1 MKDRLEQLR
10 ADAEKA
16 AVARQRAEQR
26 LLEQHPYLEALEIAG
41 LPLSELG
48 LSDDDEFVALAKE
61 HATLAAS
68 PRANAEALAANEQ
81 SLRTRAA
88 QLAATLVKKEAAL
101 REQMPYLDH
110 LPVDVPLRELHLESD
125 PEFTALLAR
134 YAAVCSEPERAGG
147 PEAKRLE
154 KAMHDLAGKIAE
166 DVATARHRA
175 LVEAENLH
183 EKYPYI
189 PEEPAPGVALV
200 EVGVHED
207 PTFRKLANELEDLRT
222 DPVKNAEQIAA
233 VESAVCARAL
243 ELAAMKLH
251 ATEEECHKYP
261 FLSKRVDGVLLSD
274 LDLADDAVF
283 QEMVERR
290 GAMTS
295 EPQRN
300 REALAEVESQL
311 RDRASCV
318 AAMKKAVDALRAD
331 EDEDV
336 RAHNPFLEMNEVKSV
351 PLRELGLPS
360 DPQYAALADERLLL
374 KQHPVPNA
382 AAIVATENALRSRA
396 EEIALA
402 RLTAEDELLNRHP
415 SFAALIQ
422 EEKEAERAAAAQRE
436 ALHAR
441 YPMLARDATEAVEK
455 DAMVAALLARRSELL
470 KDPVGAAEAIAD
482 VDELLRERGAEVEA
496 ARKRRRRPDR
506 PTCLLAFDDVALDD
520 GEMADYR
527 TRRQRH
533 RRARHLA
540 MDALPEEAAGEVV
553 DVDTQLP
560 PKPQRALELVKK
572 DPYYQ
577 ELNALRDTLVA
588 EGKEVNAPAIQCVE
602 EQMKDRLEQL
612 RADAEK
618 AAVAR
623 QRAEQRLLEQ
633 HPYLEALE
641 IAGLPLSEL
650 GLSDDDE
657 FVALAKEHA
666 TLAASP
672 RANAEALAAN
682 EQSLRTRAAQLAATL
697 VKKEAALR
705 EQMPYLDHLPVDV
718 PLRELHLESDPEFT
732 ALLARYA
739 AVCSEPERAGG
750 PEAKRLEKA
759 MHDLA
764 GKIAEDV
771 ATARHRALVEAE
783 NLHEKY
789 PYIPEE
795 PAPGVALV
803 EVGVHEDPTFRKLA
817 NELEDL
823 RTDPVK
829 NAEQIAAVESAVCA
843 RALELAAM
851 KLHATEEE
859 CHKYPFLSK
868 RVDGVLLSDLDLADD
883 AVFQEMVERRGAMTS
898 EPQRNREALAEVE
911 SQLRDRASCVA
922 AMKKAVDAL
931 RADEDEDV
939 RAHNPFLEMN
949 EVKSVPLR
957 ELGLPSDPQYAALAD
972 ERLLLKQ
979 HPVPNAAAIVATENA
994 LRSRAEEIA
1003 LARLTAEDEL
1013 LNRHPSFAALIQE
1026 EKEAERAAAAQRE
1039 ALHARYPMLAR
1050 DATEAVEKD
1059 AMVAALLARR
1069 SELLKDPVGAAE
1081 AIADVDELLRERG
1094 AEVEAARKRRRRPD
1108 RPTCLLAFDDVAL
1121 DDGEMADYRTRR
1133 QRHRRARHLAMDALP
1148 EEAAGE
1154 VVDVDTQLP
1163 PKPQRALELV
1173 KKDPY
1178 YQELNALRDTLVAEG
1193 KEVNAPAIQ
1202 CVEEQMKDRLE
1213 QLRADAEKAAV
1224 ARQRAEQRLLEQHPY
1239 LEALE
1244 IAGLPLSELGLS
1256 DDDEFVALAKEHAT
1270 LAASPRANAEALA
1283 ANEQSLRTRAAQL
1296 AATLVKKEAALREQM
1311 PYLDHLPVDVP
1322 LRELHLE
1329 SDPEFT
1335 ALLARYAAVCSEPER
1350 AGGPEAKRLEKAMHD
1365 LAGKIAEDV
1374 ATARHRAL
1382 VEAENLHEKYPYI
1395 PEEPAPGVALV
1406 EVGVH
1411 EDPTFRKLANE
1422 LEDLRTDPVKN
1433 AEQIA
1438 AVESAVCARALEL
1451 AAMKLHATEEECH
1464 KYPFLS
1470 KRVDGVLLSDLDL
1483 ADDAVFQ
1490 EMVERRG
1497 AMTSEPQRNREA
1509 LAEVESQLRDR
1520 ASCVAAMKKAVDA
1533 LRADEDEDVR
1543 AHNPFLEMNEVKS
1556 VPLRELGL
1564 PSDPQ
1569 YAALADERL
1578 LLKQHPVP
1586 NAAAIV
1592 ATENA
1597 LRSRAEEIALARLT
1611 AEDELLN
1618 RHPSFAALIQEEK
1631 EAERAAAA
1639 QREALHARYPMLAR
1653 DATEAVEKDAM
1664 VAALLA
1670 RRSELLKDP
1679 VGAAEAIAD
1688 VDELLRE
1695 RGAEVEAARKR
1706 RRRPDR
1712 PTCLLAFDDVALDD
1726 GEMADYRTR
1735 RQRHRRAR
1743 HLAMDALPE
1752 EAAGEVVDV
1761 DTQLPPKPQR
1771 ALELVKK
1778 DPYYQELNALRDT
1791 LVTEGKEVNAPAIQC
1806 VEEQMKDRLEQLRAD
1821 AEKAAVARQ
1830 RAEQRLLEQHPYL
1843 EALEIAGLPL
1853 SELGLSDDDEF
1864 VALAKEHAT
1873 LAASPRANAEA
1884 LAANEQSLRTR
1895 AAQLAATLVKKEA
1908 ALREQMPYLD
1918 HLPVDVPL
1926 RELHLESD
1934 PEFTA
1939 LLARY
1944 AAVCSEPERA
1954 GGPEAKRLEK
1964 AMHDLAGKIA
1974 EDVATARHRALVE
1987 AENLHEKYPY
1997 IPEEPAPGV
2006 ALVEVGVHEDPTF
2019 RKLAN
2024 ELEDLRTDPVKNAE
2038 QIAAVESAVCARALE
2053 LAAMKLHATEEECHK
2068 YPFLSKRV
2076 DGVLLSDLDLADDA
2090 VFQEMVERRG
2100 AMTSE
2105 PQRNRE
2111 ALAEVESQLRDR
2123 ASCVAAMK
2131 KAVDA
2136 LRADEDE
2143 DVRAHNPFLE
2153 MNEVKSVP
2161 LRELGLPSDP
2171 QYAALADERLLLK
2184 QHPVPNAAAIVA
2196 TENALRSRAEEIAL
2210 ARLTAEDELLNR
2222 HPSFAALI
2230 QEEKEAER
2238 AAAAQR
2244 EALHARYPML
2254 APIADVDELLRERGA
2269 EVEAAR
2275 KRRRRPD
2282 RPTCLLA
2289 FDDVALDDGE
2299 MADYRTRRQR
2309 HRRARHL
2316 AMDALPEEAAG
2327 EVVDVDT
2334 QLPPKPQRALEL
2346 VKKDPYYQELNAL
2359 RDTLVAEGKEVNA
2372 PAIQCVEEQMKDRLE
2387 QLRADAE
2394 KAAVA
2399 RQRAEQRLLEQ
2410 HPYLEALEIAGLPL
2424 SELGLSDDD
2433 EFVALAKEHATL
2445 AASPRANAEALAANE
2460 QSLRTRAAQ
2469 LAATLVKKE
2478 AALREQM
2485 PYLDHLPVDVP
2496 LRELHLESDPEFTAL
2511 LARYA
2516 AVCSEPERAGG
2527 PEAKRLEKAMHDLA
2541 GKIAEDVAT
2550 ARHRA
2555 LVEAENL
2562 HEKYP
2567 YIPEE
2572 PAPGVAL
2579 VEVGVHEDPTFRK
2592 LANELEDLRTDPVKN
2607 AEQIAAVESAVCARA
2622 LELAAMKL
2630 HATEEECHKYPFL
2643 SKRVDGVLL
2652 SDLDLADD
2660 AVFQEMVE
2668 RRGAMTSEPQ
2678 RNREALA
2685 EVESQLRDRASCVAA
2700 MKKAVDA
2707 LRADEDEDVRA
2718 HNPFLEMNEVKSVP
2732 LRELGLPSDP
2742 QYAALADERLL
2753 LKQHPV
2759 PNAAAIVATENA
2771 LRSRAE
2777 EIALARLTAEDELLN
2792 RHPSFAA
2799 LIQEEKEAERAA
2811 AAQREAL
2818 HARYPM
2824 LARDATEAV
2833 EKDAMVAALLARRS
2847 ELLKDPV
2854 GAAEAIADVDELLRE
2869 RGAEVEAARKRRRR
2883 PDRPTCLLA
2892 FDDVALD
2899 DGEMA
2904 DYRTRRQRHRR
2915 ARHLAMDALPEEAAG
2930 EVVDVDTQLPPKPQ
2944 RALELVKKDPY
2955 YQELNA
2961 LRDTLVAEGK
2971 EVNAPAI
2978 QCVEEQMKDRLEQLR
2993 ADAEKA
2999 AVARQRAEQRLLEQ
3013 HPYLEALEI
3022 AGLPLSELGLSDDDE
3037 FVALA
3042 KEHAT
3047 LAASPR
3053 ANAEALAANE
3063 QSLRTRAA
3071 QLAATLVKKEAALR
3085 EQMPYLD
3092 HLPVDVPLR
3101 ELHLESDPEFTALLA
3116 RYAAVCSEPERAGGP
3131 EAKRLEK
3138 AMHDLAGKI
3147 AEDVATARHRALVEA
3162 ENLHEKYPYIPEE
3175 PAPGVALVEVGVH
3188 EDPTFCKLAN
3198 ELEDLRTD
3206 PVKNAEQIA
3215 AVESAVCARALELAA
3230 MKLHATEE
3238 ECHKYPFLSKRVDGV
3253 LLSDLDLADDAVFQE
3268 MVERRGAMTSEPQ
3281 RNREAL
3287 AEVESQLRDRA
3298 SCVAAMKKAV
3308 DALRADE
3315 DEDVRAHNPFLE
3327 MNEVKSVPLREL
3339 GLPSDPQYAALADE
3353 RLLLKQHP
3361 VPNAAAIVATENA
3374 LRSRA
3379 EEIALARLTAEDEL
3393 LNRHPSFAA
3402 LIQEE
3407 KEAERAAAA
3416 QREALHARYPMLA
3429 RDATEAV
3436 EKDAMVA
3443 ALLARRSELLK
3454 DPVGAAEAIAD
3465 VDELLRERG
3474 AEVEAARKR
3483 RRRPDR
3489 PTCLLAFDDVALDDG
3504 EMADYRTRRQRHRRA
3519 RHLAMDAL
3527 PEEAAGEVVD
3537 VDTQLPPKPQRAL
3550 ELVKKDPYYQELNA
3564 LRDTLVAEG
3573 KEVNAPAIQCVEEQ
3587 MKDRLE
3593 QLRADAE
3600 KAAVARQRAEQR
3612 LLEQHPYLEALEIA
3626 GLPLSELGLSDD
3638 DEFVALAKEHATLAA
3653 SPRANAEALAANEQS
3668 LRTRAAQ
3675 LAATLVKKEA
3685 ALREQMPYL
3694 DHLPVDVPLRE
3705 LHLESDPEFTAL
3717 LARYAAVCSEPERAG
3732 GPEAKRLEKAMHD
3745 LAGKIAEDVATA
3757 RHRALVEAENLHEKY
3772 PYIPEE
3778 PAPGVALVE
3787 VGVHEDPTFRKLAN
3801 ELEDLR
3807 TDPVKNAEQI
3817 AAVESAVC
3825 ARALELAAMKLHA
3838 TEEECHKYPFLS
3850 KRVDGVLLS
3859 DLDLADD
3866 AVFQEMVERRGAMTS
3881 EPQRNREALA
3891 EVESQLRDRASCV
3904 AAMKKAVDALRAD
3917 EDEDVR
3923 AHNPFLEMNEVKSV
3937 PLRELGLPSDP
3948 QYAALADE
3956 RLLLKQHP
3964 VPNAA
3969 AIVATENAL
3978 RSRAEEIALARLT
3991 AEDELLNRHPSFAA
4005 LIQEEK
4011 EAERAAAA
4019 QREALHARYPML
4031 ARDATEAVEKDA
4043 MVAALLARR
4052 SELLKDPVG
4061 AAEAIAD
4068 VDELLRERGAEVEA
4082 ARKRRR
4088 RPDRPTCLLAFD
4100 DVALDDGE
4108 MADYRTRR
4116 QRHRRARHL
4125 AMDALPEE
4133 AAGEVVDVDTQLPPK
4148 PQRAL
4153 ELVKRTR
4160 TIRN

>member
-1 MKDRLEQLR
+1 MHEMDNVEPCDVEAKVAGLHEEGSHTAYVASAAEESLGGQLEDDVAERQNSGLKEPVKLRRRRSKSSSLVLATSFSSVPEVEAAEIEEADVTLPDKPIERPMEYGADEPAEVVDAFGREMDGAEPCDVEAKVAGLHEEGSHTAYVASAAEESLGGQLEDDFAERQNSGLKEPVKLRRRRSKSSSLVLATSFSSVPEVEAAEIEEADVTLPDKPIERPMEYGADEPAEVVDAFGREMDGAEPCDVEAKVAGLHEEGSHTAYVASAAEESLGGQLEDDVAERQNSGLKEPVKLRRRRSKSSSLVLATSFSSVPEVEAAEIEEADVTLPDKPREPMVGYGSVSIVSNEKDYEQILKQCVIDHREYMPSVMVELNSGIDRFPPLGNKYLTSFQKSMLDTYYSELKALRDTLVSKGKEVNAPAIQCVEEQMKDRLEQLR

-48 LSDDDEFVALAKE
+48 LSDDDEFVALAEE

-147 PEAKRLE
+147 PEARRLE
-154 KAMHDLAGKIAE
+154 KAMHDFVNRIVE

-175 LVEAENLH
+175 LLEAENLH

-207 PTFRKLANELEDLRT
+207 PTFCKLANELEDLRT

-233 VESAVCARAL
+233 VESAVCARAV

-360 DPQYAALADERLLL
+360 DPQYAALTEERLLL

-402 RLTAEDELLNRHP
+402 RLTAED
-415 SFAALIQ
+415 S
-422 EEKEAERAAAAQRE
+422 
-436 ALHAR
+436 
-441 YPMLARDATEAVEK
+441 EAVRK
-455 DAMVAALLARRSELL
+455 Q
-470 KDPVGAAEAIAD
+470 
-482 VDELLRERGAEVEA
+482 
-496 ARKRRRRPDR
+496 RKRPSQVNH
-506 PTCLLAFDDVALDD
+506 PP
-520 GEMADYR
+520 R
-527 TRRQRH
+527 TAQ
-533 RRARHLA
+533 
-540 MDALPEEAAGEVV
+540 MDALPEEAAGDEIV

-577 ELNALRDTLVA
+577 ELNALRDTLVSK
-588 EGKEVNAPAIQCVE
+588 GKEVNAPAIQCVE

-750 PEAKRLEKA
+750 PEARRLEKA
-759 MHDLA
+759 MHDFVNR
-764 GKIAEDV
+764 IVEDV
-771 ATARHRALVEAE
+771 ATARHRALLEAE

-803 EVGVHEDPTFRKLA
+803 EVGVHEDPTFCKLA

-843 RALELAAM
+843 RAVELAAM

-957 ELGLPSDPQYAALAD
+957 ELGLPSDPQYAALTE

-1003 LARLTAEDEL
+1003 LARLTAED
-1013 LNRHPSFAALIQE
+1013 S
-1026 EKEAERAAAAQRE
+1026 
-1039 ALHARYPMLAR
+1039 
-1050 DATEAVEKD
+1050 EAVRKQ
-1059 AMVAALLARR
+1059 
-1069 SELLKDPVGAAE
+1069 
-1081 AIADVDELLRERG
+1081 
-1094 AEVEAARKRRRRPD
+1094 RKRPSQVNH
-1108 RPTCLLAFDDVAL
+1108 PP
-1121 DDGEMADYRTRR
+1121 RTA
-1133 QRHRRARHLAMDALP
+1133 QMDALP
-1148 EEAAGE
+1148 EEAAGDE
-1154 VVDVDTQLP
+1154 IVDVDTQLP
-1163 PKPQRALELV
+1163 PKPQRALELFE
-1173 KKDPY
+1173 KDPY

-1202 CVEEQMKDRLE
+1202 C
-1213 QLRADAEKAAV
+1213 AA
-1224 ARQRAEQRLLEQHPY
+1224 R
-1239 LEALE
+1239 
-1244 IAGLPLSELGLS
+1244 GT
-1256 DDDEFVALAKEHAT
+1256 AT
-1270 LAASPRANAEALA
+1270 L
-1283 ANEQSLRTRAAQL
+1283 
-1296 AATLVKKEAALREQM
+1296 
-1311 PYLDHLPVDVP
+1311 
-1322 LRELHLE
+1322 
-1329 SDPEFT
+1329 
-1335 ALLARYAAVCSEPER
+1335 
-1350 AGGPEAKRLEKAMHD
+1350 
-1365 LAGKIAEDV
+1365 
-1374 ATARHRAL
+1374 
-1382 VEAENLHEKYPYI
+1382 
-1395 PEEPAPGVALV
+1395 
-1406 EVGVH
+1406 
-1411 EDPTFRKLANE
+1411 
-1422 LEDLRTDPVKN
+1422 
-1433 AEQIA
+1433 
-1438 AVESAVCARALEL
+1438 
-1451 AAMKLHATEEECH
+1451 
-1464 KYPFLS
+1464 
-1470 KRVDGVLLSDLDL
+1470 
-1483 ADDAVFQ
+1483 
-1490 EMVERRG
+1490 
-1497 AMTSEPQRNREA
+1497 
-1509 LAEVESQLRDR
+1509 
-1520 ASCVAAMKKAVDA
+1520 
-1533 LRADEDEDVR
+1533 
-1543 AHNPFLEMNEVKS
+1543 
-1556 VPLRELGL
+1556 
-1564 PSDPQ
+1564 
-1569 YAALADERL
+1569 
-1578 LLKQHPVP
+1578 
-1586 NAAAIV
+1586 
-1592 ATENA
+1592 
-1597 LRSRAEEIALARLT
+1597 
-1611 AEDELLN
+1611 
-1618 RHPSFAALIQEEK
+1618 
-1631 EAERAAAA
+1631 
-1639 QREALHARYPMLAR
+1639 
-1653 DATEAVEKDAM
+1653 
-1664 VAALLA
+1664 
-1670 RRSELLKDP
+1670 
-1679 VGAAEAIAD
+1679 GAA
-1688 VDELLRE
+1688 
-1695 RGAEVEAARKR
+1695 
-1706 RRRPDR
+1706 
-1712 PTCLLAFDDVALDD
+1712 
-1726 GEMADYRTR
+1726 
-1735 RQRHRRAR
+1735 
-1743 HLAMDALPE
+1743 
-1752 EAAGEVVDV
+1752 
-1761 DTQLPPKPQR
+1761 
-1771 ALELVKK
+1771 
-1778 DPYYQELNALRDT
+1778 
-1791 LVTEGKEVNAPAIQC
+1791 
-1806 VEEQMKDRLEQLRAD
+1806 
-1821 AEKAAVARQ
+1821 
-1830 RAEQRLLEQHPYL
+1830 
-1843 EALEIAGLPL
+1843 
-1853 SELGLSDDDEF
+1853 
-1864 VALAKEHAT
+1864 
-1873 LAASPRANAEA
+1873 
-1884 LAANEQSLRTR
+1884 
-1895 AAQLAATLVKKEA
+1895 
-1908 ALREQMPYLD
+1908 
-1918 HLPVDVPL
+1918 
-1926 RELHLESD
+1926 
-1934 PEFTA
+1934 
-1939 LLARY
+1939 
-1944 AAVCSEPERA
+1944 
-1954 GGPEAKRLEK
+1954 
-1964 AMHDLAGKIA
+1964 
-1974 EDVATARHRALVE
+1974 
-1987 AENLHEKYPY
+1987 
-1997 IPEEPAPGV
+1997 
-2006 ALVEVGVHEDPTF
+2006 
-2019 RKLAN
+2019 
-2024 ELEDLRTDPVKNAE
+2024 
-2038 QIAAVESAVCARALE
+2038 
-2053 LAAMKLHATEEECHK
+2053 
-2068 YPFLSKRV
+2068 
-2076 DGVLLSDLDLADDA
+2076 
-2090 VFQEMVERRG
+2090 
-2100 AMTSE
+2100 
-2105 PQRNRE
+2105 
-2111 ALAEVESQLRDR
+2111 
-2123 ASCVAAMK
+2123 
-2131 KAVDA
+2131 
-2136 LRADEDE
+2136 
-2143 DVRAHNPFLE
+2143 
-2153 MNEVKSVP
+2153 
-2161 LRELGLPSDP
+2161 
-2171 QYAALADERLLLK
+2171 
-2184 QHPVPNAAAIVA
+2184 
-2196 TENALRSRAEEIAL
+2196 
-2210 ARLTAEDELLNR
+2210 
-2222 HPSFAALI
+2222 
-2230 QEEKEAER
+2230 
-2238 AAAAQR
+2238 
-2244 EALHARYPML
+2244 
-2254 APIADVDELLRERGA
+2254 
-2269 EVEAAR
+2269 
-2275 KRRRRPD
+2275 
-2282 RPTCLLA
+2282 
-2289 FDDVALDDGE
+2289 
-2299 MADYRTRRQR
+2299 
-2309 HRRARHL
+2309 
-2316 AMDALPEEAAG
+2316 
-2327 EVVDVDT
+2327 
-2334 QLPPKPQRALEL
+2334 
-2346 VKKDPYYQELNAL
+2346 
-2359 RDTLVAEGKEVNA
+2359 
-2372 PAIQCVEEQMKDRLE
+2372 
-2387 QLRADAE
+2387 
-2394 KAAVA
+2394 
-2399 RQRAEQRLLEQ
+2399 
-2410 HPYLEALEIAGLPL
+2410 
-2424 SELGLSDDD
+2424 
-2433 EFVALAKEHATL
+2433 
-2445 AASPRANAEALAANE
+2445 
-2460 QSLRTRAAQ
+2460 
-2469 LAATLVKKE
+2469 
-2478 AALREQM
+2478 
-2485 PYLDHLPVDVP
+2485 
-2496 LRELHLESDPEFTAL
+2496 
-2511 LARYA
+2511 
-2516 AVCSEPERAGG
+2516 
-2527 PEAKRLEKAMHDLA
+2527 
-2541 GKIAEDVAT
+2541 
-2550 ARHRA
+2550 
-2555 LVEAENL
+2555 
-2562 HEKYP
+2562 
-2567 YIPEE
+2567 
-2572 PAPGVAL
+2572 
-2579 VEVGVHEDPTFRK
+2579 
-2592 LANELEDLRTDPVKN
+2592 
-2607 AEQIAAVESAVCARA
+2607 
-2622 LELAAMKL
+2622 
-2630 HATEEECHKYPFL
+2630 
-2643 SKRVDGVLL
+2643 
-2652 SDLDLADD
+2652 
-2660 AVFQEMVE
+2660 
-2668 RRGAMTSEPQ
+2668 
-2678 RNREALA
+2678 
-2685 EVESQLRDRASCVAA
+2685 
-2700 MKKAVDA
+2700 
-2707 LRADEDEDVRA
+2707 
-2718 HNPFLEMNEVKSVP
+2718 
-2732 LRELGLPSDP
+2732 
-2742 QYAALADERLL
+2742 
-2753 LKQHPV
+2753 
-2759 PNAAAIVATENA
+2759 
-2771 LRSRAE
+2771 
-2777 EIALARLTAEDELLN
+2777 
-2792 RHPSFAA
+2792 
-2799 LIQEEKEAERAA
+2799 
-2811 AAQREAL
+2811 
-2818 HARYPM
+2818 
-2824 LARDATEAV
+2824 
-2833 EKDAMVAALLARRS
+2833 
-2847 ELLKDPV
+2847 
-2854 GAAEAIADVDELLRE
+2854 
-2869 RGAEVEAARKRRRR
+2869 
-2883 PDRPTCLLA
+2883 
-2892 FDDVALD
+2892 
-2899 DGEMA
+2899 
-2904 DYRTRRQRHRR
+2904 
-2915 ARHLAMDALPEEAAG
+2915 
-2930 EVVDVDTQLPPKPQ
+2930 
-2944 RALELVKKDPY
+2944 
-2955 YQELNA
+2955 
-2961 LRDTLVAEGK
+2961 
-2971 EVNAPAI
+2971 
-2978 QCVEEQMKDRLEQLR
+2978 
-2993 ADAEKA
+2993 
-2999 AVARQRAEQRLLEQ
+2999 
-3013 HPYLEALEI
+3013 PYLEALEI

-3339 GLPSDPQYAALADE
+3339 GLPSDPQYAVLTDE

-3379 EEIALARLTAEDEL
+3379 EEIALARLTAED
-3393 LNRHPSFAA
+3393 S
-3402 LIQEE
+3402 
-3407 KEAERAAAA
+3407 
-3416 QREALHARYPMLA
+3416 
-3429 RDATEAV
+3429 EAV
-3436 EKDAMVA
+3436 RKQ
-3443 ALLARRSELLK
+3443 
-3454 DPVGAAEAIAD
+3454 
-3465 VDELLRERG
+3465 
-3474 AEVEAARKR
+3474 RKR
-3483 RRRPDR
+3483 PSQVNH
-3489 PTCLLAFDDVALDDG
+3489 PP
-3504 EMADYRTRRQRHRRA
+3504 RTAQ
-3519 RHLAMDAL
+3519 MDAL
-3527 PEEAAGEVVD
+3527 PEEAAGDEIVD

-3550 ELVKKDPYYQELNA
+3550 ELFEKDPYYQELNA

-3825 ARALELAAMKLHA
+3825 ARAVELAAMKLHA

-3948 QYAALADE
+3948 QYAALTEE

-3991 AEDELLNRHPSFAA
+3991 AEDS
-4005 LIQEEK
+4005 
-4011 EAERAAAA
+4011 
-4019 QREALHARYPML
+4019 
-4031 ARDATEAVEKDA
+4031 EAVRKQ
-4043 MVAALLARR
+4043 
-4052 SELLKDPVG
+4052 
-4061 AAEAIAD
+4061 
-4068 VDELLRERGAEVEA
+4068 
-4082 ARKRRR
+4082 RKR
-4088 RPDRPTCLLAFD
+4088 PSQVNHPP
-4100 DVALDDGE
+4100 
-4108 MADYRTRR
+4108 RTA
-4116 QRHRRARHL
+4116 Q
-4125 AMDALPEE
+4125 MDALPEE
-4133 AAGEVVDVDTQLPPK
+4133 AAGDEIVDVDTQLPPK

-4153 ELVKRTR
+4153 ELFEKDPYYQELNALRDTLVAEGKEVNAPAIQCVEEQMKDRLEQLR
-4160 TIRN
+4160 ADAEKAAVARQRAEQRLLEQHPIWRPWR

>member
-1 MKDRLEQLR
+1 MPYLDHLPVDVPLRELHLESDPEFTALLARYAAVCSEPERAGGPEAKRLEKAMHDLAGKIAEDVATARHRALVEAENLHEKYPYIPEEPAPGVALVEVGVHEDPTFRKLANELEDLRTDPVKNAEQIAAVESAVCARALELAAMKLHATEEECHKYPFLSKRVDGVLLSDLDLADDAVFQEMVERRGAMTSEPQRNREALAEVESQLRDRASCVAAMKKAVDALRADEDEDVRAHNPFLEMNEVKSVPLRELGLPSDPQYAVLTEERLLLKQHPVPNAAAIVATENALRSRAEEIALARLTAEDSEAVRKQRKRPSQVNHPPRTAQMDALPEEAAGDEIVDVDTQLPPKPQRALELFEKDPYYQELNALRDTLVAEGKEVNAPAIQCVEEQMKDRLEQLRADAEKAAVARQRAEQRLLEQHPYLEALEIAGLPLSELGLSDDDEFVALAKEHATLAASPRANAEALAANEQSLRTRAAQLAATLVKKEAALREQMPYLDHLPVDVPLRELHLESDPEFTALLARYAAVCSEPERAGGPEAKRLEKAMHDLAGKIAEDVATARHRALVEAENLHEKYPYIPEEPAPGVALVEVGVHEDPTFRKLANELEDLRTDPVKNAEQIAAVESAVCARALELAAMKLHATEEECHKYPFLSKRVDGVLLSDLDLADDAVFQEMVERRGAMTSEPQRNREALAEVESQLRDRASCVAAMKKAVDALRADEDEDVRAHNPFLEMNEVKSVPLRELGLPSDPQYAVLTEERLLLKQHPVPNAAAIVATENALRSRAEEIALARLTAEDSEAVRKQRKRPSQVNHPPRTAQMDALPEEAAGDEIVDVDTQLPPKPQRALELFEKDPYYQELNALRDTLVAEGKEVNAPAIQCVEEQMKDRLEQLR

-402 RLTAEDELLNRHP
+402 RLTAEDELLKRPPFLPPIEIVDVDTQLPPKPQRALELVEKDPYYQELNALRDTLVAEGKEVNAPAIQCVEEQMKDRLEQLRADAEKAAVARQRAEQRLLEQHPYLEALEIAGLPLSELGLSDDDEFVALAKEHATLAASPRANAEALAANEQSLRTRAAQLAATLVKKEAALREQMPYLDHLPVDVPLRELHLESDPEFTALLARYAAVCSEPERAGGPEAKRLEKAMHDLAGKIAEDVATARHRALVEAENLHEKYPYIPEEPAPGVALVEVGVHEDPTFRKLANELEDLRTDPVKNAEQIAAVESAVCARALELAAMKLHATEEECHKYPFLSKRVDGVLLSDLDLADDAVFQEMVERRGAMTSEPQRNREALAEVESQLRDRASCVAAMKKAVDALRADEDEDVRAHNPFLEMNEVKSVPLRELGLPSDPQYAVLTEERLLLKQHPVPNAAAIVATENALRSRAEEIALARLTAEDELLNRHP

-422 EEKEAERAAAAQRE
+422 EEGGRARRKRE

-455 DAMVAALLARRSELL
+455 
-470 KDPVGAAEAIAD
+470 
-482 VDELLRERGAEVEA
+482 
-496 ARKRRRRPDR
+496 
-506 PTCLLAFDDVALDD
+506 
-520 GEMADYR
+520 
-527 TRRQRH
+527 
-533 RRARHLA
+533 
-540 MDALPEEAAGEVV
+540 AGEVV

-1013 LNRHPSFAALIQE
+1013 LRRVTQLKFKRRN
-1026 EKEAERAAAAQRE
+1026 AQ
-1039 ALHARYPMLAR
+1039 M
-1050 DATEAVEKD
+1050 
-1059 AMVAALLARR
+1059 
-1069 SELLKDPVGAAE
+1069 
-1081 AIADVDELLRERG
+1081 DELLRE
-1094 AEVEAARKRRRRPD
+1094 
-1108 RPTCLLAFDDVAL
+1108 
-1121 DDGEMADYRTRR
+1121 
-1133 QRHRRARHLAMDALP
+1133 
-1148 EEAAGE
+1148 EAAGDE
-1154 VVDVDTQLP
+1154 IVDVDTQLP

-1173 KKDPY
+1173 EKDPY

-1611 AEDELLN
+1611 AEDRWR
-1618 RHPSFAALIQEEK
+1618 RHASAEEDQTGQP
-1631 EAERAAAA
+1631 AS
-1639 QREALHARYPMLAR
+1639 Q
-1653 DATEAVEKDAM
+1653 
-1664 VAALLA
+1664 
-1670 RRSELLKDP
+1670 
-1679 VGAAEAIAD
+1679 
-1688 VDELLRE
+1688 
-1695 RGAEVEAARKR
+1695 
-1706 RRRPDR
+1706 
-1712 PTCLLAFDDVALDD
+1712 TC
-1726 GEMADYRTR
+1726 
-1735 RQRHRRAR
+1735 
-1743 HLAMDALPE
+1743 
-1752 EAAGEVVDV
+1752 
-1761 DTQLPPKPQR
+1761 K
-1771 ALELVKK
+1771 
-1778 DPYYQELNALRDT
+1778 
-1791 LVTEGKEVNAPAIQC
+1791 
-1806 VEEQMKDRLEQLRAD
+1806 
-1821 AEKAAVARQ
+1821 
-1830 RAEQRLLEQHPYL
+1830 
-1843 EALEIAGLPL
+1843 
-1853 SELGLSDDDEF
+1853 
-1864 VALAKEHAT
+1864 
-1873 LAASPRANAEA
+1873 
-1884 LAANEQSLRTR
+1884 
-1895 AAQLAATLVKKEA
+1895 
-1908 ALREQMPYLD
+1908 
-1918 HLPVDVPL
+1918 
-1926 RELHLESD
+1926 
-1934 PEFTA
+1934 
-1939 LLARY
+1939 
-1944 AAVCSEPERA
+1944 
-1954 GGPEAKRLEK
+1954 
-1964 AMHDLAGKIA
+1964 
-1974 EDVATARHRALVE
+1974 
-1987 AENLHEKYPY
+1987 
-1997 IPEEPAPGV
+1997 
-2006 ALVEVGVHEDPTF
+2006 
-2019 RKLAN
+2019 
-2024 ELEDLRTDPVKNAE
+2024 
-2038 QIAAVESAVCARALE
+2038 
-2053 LAAMKLHATEEECHK
+2053 
-2068 YPFLSKRV
+2068 
-2076 DGVLLSDLDLADDA
+2076 
-2090 VFQEMVERRG
+2090 
-2100 AMTSE
+2100 
-2105 PQRNRE
+2105 
-2111 ALAEVESQLRDR
+2111 
-2123 ASCVAAMK
+2123 ASCY
-2131 KAVDA
+2131 
-2136 LRADEDE
+2136 
-2143 DVRAHNPFLE
+2143 
-2153 MNEVKSVP
+2153 
-2161 LRELGLPSDP
+2161 G
-2171 QYAALADERLLLK
+2171 
-2184 QHPVPNAAAIVA
+2184 
-2196 TENALRSRAEEIAL
+2196 
-2210 ARLTAEDELLNR
+2210 
-2222 HPSFAALI
+2222 
-2230 QEEKEAER
+2230 
-2238 AAAAQR
+2238 
-2244 EALHARYPML
+2244 
-2254 APIADVDELLRERGA
+2254 
-2269 EVEAAR
+2269 
-2275 KRRRRPD
+2275 
-2282 RPTCLLA
+2282 
-2289 FDDVALDDGE
+2289 
-2299 MADYRTRRQR
+2299 
-2309 HRRARHL
+2309 
-2316 AMDALPEEAAG
+2316 
-2327 EVVDVDT
+2327 
-2334 QLPPKPQRALEL
+2334 
-2346 VKKDPYYQELNAL
+2346 
-2359 RDTLVAEGKEVNA
+2359 
-2372 PAIQCVEEQMKDRLE
+2372 
-2387 QLRADAE
+2387 
-2394 KAAVA
+2394 
-2399 RQRAEQRLLEQ
+2399 
-2410 HPYLEALEIAGLPL
+2410 
-2424 SELGLSDDD
+2424 
-2433 EFVALAKEHATL
+2433 
-2445 AASPRANAEALAANE
+2445 
-2460 QSLRTRAAQ
+2460 
-2469 LAATLVKKE
+2469 
-2478 AALREQM
+2478 
-2485 PYLDHLPVDVP
+2485 
-2496 LRELHLESDPEFTAL
+2496 
-2511 LARYA
+2511 
-2516 AVCSEPERAGG
+2516 CS
-2527 PEAKRLEKAMHDLA
+2527 
-2541 GKIAEDVAT
+2541 
-2550 ARHRA
+2550 
-2555 LVEAENL
+2555 
-2562 HEKYP
+2562 
-2567 YIPEE
+2567 
-2572 PAPGVAL
+2572 
-2579 VEVGVHEDPTFRK
+2579 
-2592 LANELEDLRTDPVKN
+2592 
-2607 AEQIAAVESAVCARA
+2607 S
-2622 LELAAMKL
+2622 
-2630 HATEEECHKYPFL
+2630 
-2643 SKRVDGVLL
+2643 
-2652 SDLDLADD
+2652 
-2660 AVFQEMVE
+2660 
-2668 RRGAMTSEPQ
+2668 
-2678 RNREALA
+2678 
-2685 EVESQLRDRASCVAA
+2685 
-2700 MKKAVDA
+2700 
-2707 LRADEDEDVRA
+2707 
-2718 HNPFLEMNEVKSVP
+2718 
-2732 LRELGLPSDP
+2732 
-2742 QYAALADERLL
+2742 
-2753 LKQHPV
+2753 
-2759 PNAAAIVATENA
+2759 
-2771 LRSRAE
+2771 
-2777 EIALARLTAEDELLN
+2777 
-2792 RHPSFAA
+2792 
-2799 LIQEEKEAERAA
+2799 
-2811 AAQREAL
+2811 
-2818 HARYPM
+2818 
-2824 LARDATEAV
+2824 
-2833 EKDAMVAALLARRS
+2833 
-2847 ELLKDPV
+2847 
-2854 GAAEAIADVDELLRE
+2854 
-2869 RGAEVEAARKRRRR
+2869 
-2883 PDRPTCLLA
+2883 
-2892 FDDVALD
+2892 
-2899 DGEMA
+2899 
-2904 DYRTRRQRHRR
+2904 
-2915 ARHLAMDALPEEAAG
+2915 
-2930 EVVDVDTQLPPKPQ
+2930 
-2944 RALELVKKDPY
+2944 
-2955 YQELNA
+2955 
-2961 LRDTLVAEGK
+2961 
-2971 EVNAPAI
+2971 
-2978 QCVEEQMKDRLEQLR
+2978 
-2993 ADAEKA
+2993 
-2999 AVARQRAEQRLLEQ
+2999 
-3013 HPYLEALEI
+3013 
-3022 AGLPLSELGLSDDDE
+3022 
-3037 FVALA
+3037 
-3042 KEHAT
+3042 
-3047 LAASPR
+3047 
-3053 ANAEALAANE
+3053 
-3063 QSLRTRAA
+3063 
-3071 QLAATLVKKEAALR
+3071 
-3085 EQMPYLD
+3085 
-3092 HLPVDVPLR
+3092 
-3101 ELHLESDPEFTALLA
+3101 
-3116 RYAAVCSEPERAGGP
+3116 
-3131 EAKRLEK
+3131 
-3138 AMHDLAGKI
+3138 
-3147 AEDVATARHRALVEA
+3147 
-3162 ENLHEKYPYIPEE
+3162 
-3175 PAPGVALVEVGVH
+3175 
-3188 EDPTFCKLAN
+3188 
-3198 ELEDLRTD
+3198 
-3206 PVKNAEQIA
+3206 
-3215 AVESAVCARALELAA
+3215 
-3230 MKLHATEE
+3230 
-3238 ECHKYPFLSKRVDGV
+3238 
-3253 LLSDLDLADDAVFQE
+3253 
-3268 MVERRGAMTSEPQ
+3268 
-3281 RNREAL
+3281 
-3287 AEVESQLRDRA
+3287 
-3298 SCVAAMKKAV
+3298 
-3308 DALRADE
+3308 
-3315 DEDVRAHNPFLE
+3315 
-3327 MNEVKSVPLREL
+3327 
-3339 GLPSDPQYAALADE
+3339 
-3353 RLLLKQHP
+3353 
-3361 VPNAAAIVATENA
+3361 
-3374 LRSRA
+3374 
-3379 EEIALARLTAEDEL
+3379 
-3393 LNRHPSFAA
+3393 
-3402 LIQEE
+3402 
-3407 KEAERAAAA
+3407 
-3416 QREALHARYPMLA
+3416 
-3429 RDATEAV
+3429 
-3436 EKDAMVA
+3436 
-3443 ALLARRSELLK
+3443 
-3454 DPVGAAEAIAD
+3454 
-3465 VDELLRERG
+3465 
-3474 AEVEAARKR
+3474 
-3483 RRRPDR
+3483 
-3489 PTCLLAFDDVALDDG
+3489 
-3504 EMADYRTRRQRHRRA
+3504 
-3519 RHLAMDAL
+3519 
-3527 PEEAAGEVVD
+3527 
-3537 VDTQLPPKPQRAL
+3537 
-3550 ELVKKDPYYQELNA
+3550 
-3564 LRDTLVAEG
+3564 
-3573 KEVNAPAIQCVEEQ
+3573 
-3587 MKDRLE
+3587 
-3593 QLRADAE
+3593 
-3600 KAAVARQRAEQR
+3600 
-3612 LLEQHPYLEALEIA
+3612 
-3626 GLPLSELGLSDD
+3626 
-3638 DEFVALAKEHATLAA
+3638 
-3653 SPRANAEALAANEQS
+3653 
-3668 LRTRAAQ
+3668 
-3675 LAATLVKKEA
+3675 
-3685 ALREQMPYL
+3685 
-3694 DHLPVDVPLRE
+3694 
-3705 LHLESDPEFTAL
+3705 
-3717 LARYAAVCSEPERAG
+3717 
-3732 GPEAKRLEKAMHD
+3732 
-3745 LAGKIAEDVATA
+3745 
-3757 RHRALVEAENLHEKY
+3757 
-3772 PYIPEE
+3772 
-3778 PAPGVALVE
+3778 
-3787 VGVHEDPTFRKLAN
+3787 
-3801 ELEDLR
+3801 
-3807 TDPVKNAEQI
+3807 
-3817 AAVESAVC
+3817 
-3825 ARALELAAMKLHA
+3825 
-3838 TEEECHKYPFLS
+3838 
-3850 KRVDGVLLS
+3850 
-3859 DLDLADD
+3859 
-3866 AVFQEMVERRGAMTS
+3866 
-3881 EPQRNREALA
+3881 
-3891 EVESQLRDRASCV
+3891 
-3904 AAMKKAVDALRAD
+3904 
-3917 EDEDVR
+3917 
-3923 AHNPFLEMNEVKSV
+3923 
-3937 PLRELGLPSDP
+3937 
-3948 QYAALADE
+3948 
-3956 RLLLKQHP
+3956 
-3964 VPNAA
+3964 
-3969 AIVATENAL
+3969 
-3978 RSRAEEIALARLT
+3978 
-3991 AEDELLNRHPSFAA
+3991 
-4005 LIQEEK
+4005 
-4011 EAERAAAA
+4011 
-4019 QREALHARYPML
+4019 
-4031 ARDATEAVEKDA
+4031 
-4043 MVAALLARR
+4043 
-4052 SELLKDPVG
+4052 
-4061 AAEAIAD
+4061 
-4068 VDELLRERGAEVEA
+4068 
-4082 ARKRRR
+4082 
-4088 RPDRPTCLLAFD
+4088 
-4100 DVALDDGE
+4100 
-4108 MADYRTRR
+4108 
-4116 QRHRRARHL
+4116 
-4125 AMDALPEE
+4125 
-4133 AAGEVVDVDTQLPPK
+4133 
-4148 PQRAL
+4148 
-4153 ELVKRTR
+4153 
-4160 TIRN
+4160 